1 MRELTRRDALAGATA
16 LGAVVIAG
24 CVAEDDDGDP
34 NETNSDPDD
43 DNGDTGQDPDSALE
57 LVGSDITTTAAD
69 CGTGDTVEA
78 SVTDGDITL
87 TGAVPASNPCHAA
100 VLDETALEDSAL
112 SVVVGVEETTEE
124 GESCASCTG
133 VVDYEATLEF
143 SEDLEDLSPFESFTV
158 EHGGTSGE
166 VHTIDEVDTAVGETG
181 SGPEGDSDDETGD
194 EADDSSQGG
203 VADHSIA
210 TTGAECTNETPGDDI
225 ERIDA
230 GEETEFTQT
239 DNTVTVSGSLLAP
252 NPCHEAYLEGVS
264 YDDGVLSLVV
274 GTEWEGG
281 EYCQECIGDI
291 HYEATVSLDD
301 GTVVDDVS
309 VTHIQ

>member
-1 MRELTRRDALAGATA
+1 MRELTRRDALASATA

-24 CVAEDDDGDP
+24 CVAEDGDSDP
-34 NETNSDPDD
+34 NETDD
-43 DNGDTGQDPDSALE
+43 DNGDTGQDPDSGLE

-78 SVTDGDITL
+78 SISDGDIVL
-87 TGAVPASNPCHAA
+87 TGAVPASNPCHEA
-100 VLDETALEDSAL
+100 VLEASALEDGAL
-112 SVVVGVEETTEE
+112 SVVVGLEDTTEDGE
-124 GESCASCTG
+124 GCASCTG

-143 SEDLEDLSPFESFTV
+143 SEALEDLSPFESFSV
-158 EHGGTSGE
+158 EHGGNSGE
-166 VHTIDEVDTAVGETG
+166 VHTIEETDTAVGGTG
-181 SGPEGDSDDETGD
+181 PGSDGDSGD
-194 EADDSSQGG
+194 EADDDADDSSQGG

-210 TTGAECTNETPGDDI
+210 TTGGECTNETPGDDI

-239 DNTVTVSGSLLAP
+239 DDTVTVSGSLLAP

-281 EYCQECIGDI
+281 GYCQECVGEI
-291 HYEATVSLDD
+291 HYEATVSLVD

-309 VTHIQ
+309 VTHLQ